1 MRFAH
6 ALFFIAF
13 YCAAVFAQA
22 PQPLVPFSAVEDVY
36 LARDDGEGKA
46 GEVTETFAPSDIPIH
61 CVVVLADGRPRAVKM
76 VLVAVKVPGV
86 KPESRVVAAA
96 YTTKD
101 EQDRVYFT
109 GRPEGKW
116 VPGTYR
122 IDVFVDEKKERSVM
136 FEVKGT
142 VSPAAAN
149 KFVAPVKKRP
159 VRRN

>member
-1 MRFAH
+1 M
-6 ALFFIAF
+6 
-13 YCAAVFAQA
+13 
-22 PQPLVPFSAVEDVY
+22 
-36 LARDDGEGKA
+36 
-46 GEVTETFAPSDIPIH
+46 
-61 CVVVLADGRPRAVKM
+61 KM
-76 VLVAVKVPGV
+76 MLVAVKVPGV

>member
-1 MRFAH
+1 MQFTH
-6 ALFFIAF
+6 ALVLIALC
-13 YCAAVFAQA
+13 CAAAFAQA
-22 PQPLVPFSAVEDVY
+22 PQPVVPLSAVEDVY

-46 GEVTETFAPSDIPIH
+46 GEVTETFTPSDIPIQ
-61 CVVVLADGRPRAVKM
+61 CVIVLSNGRPRSVKM
-76 VLVAVKVPGV
+76 MLVAVKVPGV